1 MKLSFIGAGNLS
13 EAIIRGLI
21 SLENSHA
28 SDITIFDI
36 SPSQYEKYNDLS
48 VNRTHDLKEAVYDN
62 EIVFLMVK
70 PNNFAQLLSDIKNF
84 DMDLSGKIFV
94 SPAAAI
100 SINFMQKHIGQK
112 IAIVRTMPNTSISIG
127 KGMTALCRS
136 DNVSDIDFT
145 KVCEIFKSCGEIIVL
160 PEGRMNDIIAVNGS
174 SPAYV
179 YLFADAMLKG
189 AKELGFDEGEIYSV
203 ILQSLSGAF
212 DMLIKSGK
220 TPRELIKAV
229 ASPNGTTEKALESF
243 ANDGFEDIIVKA
255 MIACANRAEEIARD
269 NK

>member
-13 EAIIRGLI
+13 EAIIRGL
-21 SLENSHA
+21 LNAESHYEG
-28 SDITIFDI
+28 DITIFDI
-36 SPSQYEKYNDLS
+36 CHAQYEKYDCLR
-48 VNRTHDLKEAVYDN
+48 VRCVHDLKEALYDS
-62 EIVFLMVK
+62 EIIFLMVK

-84 DMDLSGKIFV
+84 DMDLSDKIFV
-94 SPAAAI
+94 TPAAAI
-100 SINFMQKHIGQK
+100 SINFIQKRIGQK
-112 IAIVRTMPNTSISIG
+112 IAIVRTMPNTSILIG

-136 DNVSDIDFT
+136 GNVSDTDFE

-160 PEGRMNDIIAVNGS
+160 PEERMNDIIAVNGS

-189 AKELGFDEGEIYSV
+189 AKELGFDEDEIYPV

-220 TPRELIKAV
+220 TPQELIKAV

-243 ANDGFEDIIVKA
+243 ADDGFEDIITKA
-255 MIACANRAEEIARD
+255 MIACANRAEEIA
-269 NK
+269 NQNI